1 MDVCDSSQFHTG
13 PTGSPLT
20 FLYFLCTLHWRKN
33 RHCHTR
39 KYFSMAGQWCYS
51 THGWHVNWWW
61 GVCETWQRG
70 GRRVHIYLRYRSL
83 CKRIFT
89 GKCAASVGRTS
100 CNMAAVGEGRP
111 KACQWLDEIAWEEPR
126 PACQFRYNRLL
137 HTIRSGIMSN
147 SKWFNP
153 NSMQLMWRNILNW

>member
-1 MDVCDSSQFHTG
+1 MYLIVVNFTRPPRVPHSLSFISCVLFTDVRMDIA
-13 PTGSPLT
+13 
-20 FLYFLCTLHWRKN
+20 
-33 RHCHTR
+33 
-39 KYFSMAGQWCYS
+39 FSMAGQWCYS